1 MTKKEVKC
9 MKKINKVIKI
19 INIISVILVIL
30 MFCNLIVTC
39 FLPSD
44 TKDYFEKQIIE
55 SSKFD
60 VTFLFIC
67 QILILSVVNFKNLK
81 NDNKEDK
88 ISVATVIIS
97 IIIYSILMTMSI
109 FATILIKKCYI
120 GIAFLSLLGIILQII
135 RLIFIIQNNRQL
147 NLKNN

>member
-1 MTKKEVKC
+1 MMEKEVGC

-30 MFCNLIVTC
+30 MICDLVVVSFLPVDVKDAYKKNLIEDIKGSV
-39 FLPSD
+39 
-44 TKDYFEKQIIE
+44 YF
-55 SSKFD
+55 
-60 VTFLFIC
+60 FIFP
-67 QILILSVVNFKNLK
+67 ILILSVVNFKNLK

-97 IIIYSILMTMSI
+97 IIIYSIIMSMSI
-109 FATILIKKCYI
+109 LFNNPMKCIAIL
-120 GIAFLSLLGIILQII
+120 SPLGIILQII

>member
-1 MTKKEVKC
+1 MTYLKYTG
-9 MKKINKVIKI
+9 
-19 INIISVILVIL
+19 S
-30 MFCNLIVTC
+30 
-39 FLPSD
+39 
-44 TKDYFEKQIIE
+44 
-55 SSKFD
+55 
-60 VTFLFIC
+60 FLFIC

-120 GIAFLSLLGIILQII
+120 GIAVLSLLGIILQII

>member
-67 QILILSVVNFKNLK
+67 QITLIFYFWRSHHEIAEKA
-81 NDNKEDK
+81 K
-88 ISVATVIIS
+88 IS
-97 IIIYSILMTMSI
+97 
-109 FATILIKKCYI
+109 CYT
-120 GIAFLSLLGIILQII
+120 LLPD
-135 RLIFIIQNNRQL
+135 RF
-147 NLKNN
+147 

>member
-120 GIAFLSLLGIILQII
+120 GIAVLSLLGIILQII

>member
-81 NDNKEDK
+81 M
-88 ISVATVIIS
+88 I
-97 IIIYSILMTMSI
+97 
-109 FATILIKKCYI
+109 IKKI
-120 GIAFLSLLGIILQII
+120 KLV
-135 RLIFIIQNNRQL
+135 
-147 NLKNN
+147 